1 MNKYIK
7 ENKKYIAVTIPIH
20 YVRGKLQNKIHTMLI
35 TISAQYV
42 SGLMLSSENPKI
54 TLGKPNSDSFSN
66 ARNSRQS
73 WSPHGAREKTC
84 PAQSQRINTIRLWA
98 FKSAEELSYK
108 SDHPQ
113 TRTY

>member
-7 ENKKYIAVTIPIH
+7 ENKIPIAVTVPIH

-66 ARNSRQS
+66 AKEIPDKAGHLMVQERRL
-73 WSPHGAREKTC
+73 
-84 PAQSQRINTIRLWA
+84 AQLRTSINTIRLWA

>member
-84 PAQSQRINTIRLWA
+84 PALRANA
-98 FKSAEELSYK
+98 
-108 SDHPQ
+108 
-113 TRTY
+113 

>member
-1 MNKYIK
+1 M
-7 ENKKYIAVTIPIH
+7 
-20 YVRGKLQNKIHTMLI
+20 RGKLQNKIHTMLI

-54 TLGKPNSDSFSN
+54 TLGKPDSDSHSN
-66 ARNSRQS
+66 ARSSRQS

-84 PAQSQRINTIRLWA
+84 PAQSQHTHTIQMWT
-98 FKSAEELSYK
+98 FKSVEELSHK

-113 TRTY
+113 TCTYGFY